1 MSAFRR
7 AGSRR
12 ERSNAIEMSARMKE
26 KTEKKGSIWNRLFIL
41 AVIIVAGLIAL
52 FFFLRYKQ
60 ESVLMID
67 RPFEAALMPEG
78 TYTHAKTFASGLARS
93 DASVVCEGVELDA
106 TTEKALTADLDS
118 KKMIFAQGI
127 YDKAYPASLTK
138 LMTAILAL
146 EYGNMDETV
155 IISEEDLNLEEG
167 SQVSGL
173 SAGDRLTMRELFNS
187 LVVYSAND
195 AAMAIARTVDGSVS
209 KFVDHMN
216 EKALQLGMIQTHFT
230 NPSGL
235 HDPENYTCAYDV
247 YLMMNEAIRYQAF
260 TDAMRLNVYHLS
272 VPRDD
277 MVIVYDLSSTD
288 KYMTGDEPLPPGVTI
303 LAGKTGTTDEAGSC
317 LCLAVQNI
325 KGQPFIAI
333 VLNAYDKAVLYKDM
347 GQLLKHI
354 ND

>member
-1 MSAFRR
+1 MGNTTAKQK
-7 AGSRR
+7 
-12 ERSNAIEMSARMKE
+12 N
-26 KTEKKGSIWNRLFIL
+26 IWNRLL
-41 AVIIVAGLIAL
+41 VAVLIIAAGLI
-52 FFFLRYKQ
+52 
-60 ESVLMID
+60 VLMIYLFMNRQNELD
-67 RPFEAALMPEG
+67 LTQSFTPVGLNSDPYIYADPFAADL
-78 TYTHAKTFASGLARS
+78 
-93 DASVVCEGVELDA
+93 VVSEPSIAIEGVKFDS
-106 TTEKALTADLDS
+106 TREKGLLFNTDTKES
-118 KKMIFAQGI
+118 VFAQGI
-127 YDKAYPASLTK
+127 YDRAYPASITK
-138 LMTAILAL
+138 LMTAILAMK
-146 EYGNMDETV
+146 YGNMQDVV
-155 IISEEDLNLEEG
+155 IMEDSDFALEEG
-167 SQVSGL
+167 SQISGL
-173 SAGDRLTMRELFNS
+173 LPGDTVTMEQLFYA

-195 AAMAIARTVDGSVS
+195 AANAIARHIDGSVEQ
-209 KFVDHMN
+209 FVERMN
-216 EKALQLGMIQTHFT
+216 REAAVLGMKNTHFM
-230 NPSGL
+230 NPHGL
-235 HDPENYTCAYDV
+235 HSPDHYTCAYDV